1 MNKIKNIIEA
11 ILFVSGEKVNIN
23 DLSKVLNI
31 STNEIKNILLEL
43 KDEKYNE
50 NSGIIL
56 NFMDNYVNLTTN
68 DNYYNYISDF
78 FNFDKKKELT
88 KAAMEVLSII
98 AYKQPVTKSEIDNI
112 RGVKSDHIIQKLI
125 NDEFIIVSGKLDS
138 PGLPNLYKTTE
149 KFLLKFNISDLKDLP
164 EINIEDVKIWDYKSI

>member
-164 EINIEDVKIWDYKSI
+164 EINIEDVKI

>member
-68 DNYYNYISDF
+68 NNYYNYISNF
-78 FNFDKKKELT
+78 FNFDKQKELT

-164 EINIEDVKIWDYKSI
+164 EINIEDVKI

>member
-68 DNYYNYISDF
+68 NNYYNYISIF
-78 FNFDKKKELT
+78 FNFDKQKELT

-164 EINIEDVKIWDYKSI
+164 EINIEDVKI

>member
-68 DNYYNYISDF
+68 NNYYNYISIF
-78 FNFDKKKELT
+78 FNFDKQKELT

-125 NDEFIIVSGKLDS
+125 NDEFIIISGKLDS

-164 EINIEDVKIWDYKSI
+164 EINIEDVKI